1 MTNIKGFYS
10 DPRSTKTTK
19 TRSMP
24 AGDKRDF
31 LVPGGGLGSRLLSRA
46 VGAVQSTE
54 PVADS
59 RALGGE
65 GS

>member
-1 MTNIKGFYS
+1 
-10 DPRSTKTTK
+10 
-19 TRSMP
+19 MP

-46 VGAVQSTE
+46 VGAVESTE
-54 PVADS
+54 PDS